1 MCGSCS
7 ILTFPA
13 LSLEIHMAPFSVID
27 LFGPD
32 FHLDAPGAHVHE
44 QVEEAFKQLHG
55 EEVNLRSEVFGTLW
69 PAVAEQQ
76 EAIGFSGSE
85 VEGHRTGF
93 LGIPARKGY
102 VSGRRV
108 ETDGV

>member
-1 MCGSCS
+1 MCVRSCS

-85 VEGHRTGF
+85 VKDTEPVF
-93 LGIPARKGY
+93 LAFQR
-102 VSGRRV
+102 GRV
-108 ETDGV
+108 T

>member
-1 MCGSCS
+1 
-7 ILTFPA
+7 
-13 LSLEIHMAPFSVID
+13 MAPFSVID
-27 LFGPD
+27 LFVPD
-32 FHLDAPGAHVHE
+32 FDLDAPGAHVHE

-55 EEVNLRSEVFGTLW
+55 KEVNLWSAVFGTLQ

-76 EAIGFSGSE
+76 EAVGFGGSE
-85 VEGHRTGF
+85 VEGHGTGF
-93 LGIPARKGY
+93 LGVPARKGY